1 MFLKR
6 VQFPRKTS
14 FSSQLGTTSASAIV
28 LELTIPAENCSFFDP
43 MDPISQMKRAAEQ
56 QSHFL
61 TAEASAL
68 LFMGHCP
75 SQWREI
81 KYLPSCAKQSHT

>member
-6 VQFPRKTS
+6 VQSPRKTT

-61 TAEASAL
+61 TAEGSAL